1 MLDIKISKKISL
13 SLKLGAC
20 LIASDASIDLIELRD
35 LLRVMAVNTSIRA
48 VVKAI
53 ESQSIAKLNYRSV
66 WGRLEQY
73 QLVFGRSL
81 AIKRQGQG
89 TALSP
94 FGKAL
99 LETLND
105 ALIEPPGLSQV
116 AASLSYRIDQLISG
130 RANAA
135 LRLCASHDPELLKI
149 AQTMTHHLAVQTA
162 GSQMAVNALLVGQ
175 ADIAGFHSVGD
186 QALALQRLGFGA
198 KQLQQYWVVPVALRA
213 QGLIV
218 QKGNPK
224 NIKGLKDLS
233 RRSVVFINRQVQS
246 GTRQLFDQLLT
257 EAQIDPSSIN
267 GYADEEF
274 THRAV
279 AALIASGKADAGL
292 GLAAAAY
299 EFGLDFI
306 ALAQEVYYLAG
317 RLETAP
323 LDPVVTL
330 IDRFR
335 RVAGST
341 RGYQSTR

>member
-1 MLDIKISKKISL
+1 M
-13 SLKLGAC
+13 
-20 LIASDASIDLIELRD
+20 IASDASIDLIELRD

-224 NIKGLKDLS
+224 NIKGIKDLKDLS